1 MAAADTLVI
10 ETRMKDFATAEFH
23 RLSATIKSFGTSA
36 STAIK
41 GATGAIFSLKGIL
54 VQAAAVFGGMKLVD
68 KVAELEETEIAFANL
83 TKGIGG
89 QVDALGE
96 LRSGFKNTIDDL
108 TLMRLG
114 NKTMITGVIVA
125 KGQLKEMA
133 ELTETLSKSVGMDAV
148 EAFDLFASALSKEGM
163 GRQLRQ
169 LGIMFDQD
177 EAILA
182 YCAATGRAKDAL
194 GDLET
199 RQVVATAAME
209 AARKQVE
216 LLGPEVFTLGD
227 AWGQFKTALA
237 NTSLDVLR
245 ELTPLLKEL
254 FRALTD
260 MVKENK
266 PAVLGFFA
274 DVIDAGSL
282 FGTAVIDIV
291 AGIES
296 AIGNLRSSWQSLK
309 LLADPKDSFLAGLDV
324 LASSGEIDKT
334 AESLARLAN
343 VIHTQGAAAAER
355 IRTLA
360 KAKQDAFE
368 SDLNADWM
376 PDSLDLVSE
385 SPKETIQTNKE
396 YNAELK
402 DRIALARELMK
413 DKDKYNAE
421 IVAKEQYD
429 IQFDAAKGAQ
439 NAFRQMSIEAVK
451 FGDMASQ
458 AIHGVEGAISGGLT
472 DGIMSFVD
480 GTKSASEAFS
490 QMAKSILGDIARIM
504 MNQLMTGL
512 VKSAFGAIGGLF
524 GGAASES
531 MAFGGSVSPAL
542 GSGAGPVV
550 FSAKGG
556 LAPGHLIPLRG
567 RMAMGGT
574 TTGAGAYIVGEGF
587 NDEAIVPLPDNRS
600 IPVRFVGGSGGRG
613 GRGAKIV
620 NNISISYNAVTVS
633 EERRLIQRNAR
644 LIADQVAT
652 RMNQS
657 LGYREAMA

>member
-10 ETRMKDFATAEFH
+10 ETRMKDFATAEFK

-36 STAIK
+36 LTAIK
-41 GATGAIFSLKGIL
+41 GATGAIFSLKGML

-89 QVDALGE
+89 QVSALGE

-114 NKTMITGVIVA
+114 NKTMITGIIVA

-133 ELTETLSKSVGMDAV
+133 ELTETLSKAVGMDAV

-177 EAILA
+177 EAILE
-182 YCAATGRAKDAL
+182 YCAATGRAKEAL

-227 AWGQFKTALA
+227 AWGQFKAALA
-237 NTSLDVLR
+237 NTGLDVLR

-254 FRALTD
+254 SRTLTE

-266 PAVLGFFA
+266 PVVLNFFA
-274 DVIDAGSL
+274 DVVEAGTQTA
-282 FGTAVIDIV
+282 TAVIHIV
-291 AGIES
+291 GQVQS
-296 AIGNLRSSWQSLK
+296 AIATLSASLK
-309 LLADPKDSFLAGLDV
+309 TARLLVNPSNSLSMGLDILAAPPGKDTHLIDE
-324 LASSGEIDKT
+324 LASKMR
-334 AESLARLAN
+334 A
-343 VIHTQGAAAAER
+343 QGAAVAEHIRKLAEAKKITRELSLEEEWGLSLDTVRAQAATQEN
-355 IRTLA
+355 A
-360 KAKQDAFE
+360 KA
-368 SDLNADWM
+368 
-376 PDSLDLVSE
+376 
-385 SPKETIQTNKE
+385 TIQTMKE
-396 YNAELK
+396 YNVELK
-402 DRIALARELMK
+402 ERGVIEALYDQDQSEY
-413 DKDKYNAE
+413 DKHSK
-421 IVAKEQYD
+421 
-429 IQFDAAKGAQ
+429 IQKQLAIENEAATGAQ
-439 NAFRQMSIEAVK
+439 HAFKQMSIEAVK
-451 FGDMASQ
+451 FGDMAAQS
-458 AIHGVEGAISGGLT
+458 IYGVEGAISGGLT

-490 QMAKSILGDIARIM
+490 EMAKSILNDIARIM

-524 GGAASES
+524 GGAAS
-531 MAFGGSVSPAL
+531 AASVSQPFSMPNL
-542 GSGAGPVV
+542 GFHA
-550 FSAKGG
+550 AKGG

-613 GRGAKIV
+613 ARVV
-620 NNISISYNAVTVS
+620 NNISIAYSSVTTS